1 MPAFTARGP
10 PDERAIRGARKSTTR
25 RPPSNPARAVSDA
38 DPPLHPQR
46 SAPGC
51 ADADGRRDPAGGG
64 VPPSGPQVS
73 TPWSTAARL
82 LARPCPGGQS
92 PSSQHGVDQQACAQ
106 QDEAD
111 GERGEHG
118 GQRRLAPHL
127 RQLERR
133 VAGEPLAGL
142 NLDCRDPP
150 SVTSSPGGGA
160 LHGAVL
166 LTGQMLR

>member
-1 MPAFTARGP
+1 MAA
-10 PDERAIRGARKSTTR
+10 AIRPVAACRHLALK
-25 RPPSNPARAVSDA
+25 
-38 DPPLHPQR
+38 
-46 SAPGC
+46 SAPLGPLRLGYLP
-51 ADADGRRDPAGGG
+51 GR
-64 VPPSGPQVS
+64 V
-73 TPWSTAARL
+73 
-82 LARPCPGGQS
+82 PGGQS